1 MAGTCLNR
9 SGSICRS
16 SSKCP
21 RVKAGAVLSA
31 GTTAAP
37 STARARVGDAA
48 ATPDHPVGGA
58 GLGLGRGRGG
68 GRGPGRGVPRR
79 RRDPVRRLRV
89 CAVLLGSD
97 VFLSVGSDVFLSPI
111 RGRSVGHSEFLRLRR
126 HLLKL
131 RKSLR
136 RNRHHQQKRSRQLQN
151 HSPNIRKKS
160 LSSQFHLGVFR
171 MFDIWH
177 REPEALKS
185 FL

>member
-58 GLGLGRGRGG
+58 GLGLGR

-131 RKSLR
+131 RKSLH

-151 HSPNIRKKS
+151 QSPNIRKKS

-177 REPEALKS
+177 GEPEALKS